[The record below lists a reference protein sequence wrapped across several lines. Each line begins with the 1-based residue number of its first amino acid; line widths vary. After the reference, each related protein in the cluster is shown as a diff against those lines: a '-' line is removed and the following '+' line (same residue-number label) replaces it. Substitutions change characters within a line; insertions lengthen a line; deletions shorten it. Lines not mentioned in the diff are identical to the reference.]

1 MPRFFSDDIRG
12 EYIYLNK
19 DDENHI
25 IKSLRMKNGDEIIIC
40 DTNGFDFTCEVE
52 IIDESVKCK
61 IIDMNKNFTEPNVD
75 ITLYQALPKGDK
87 MDMIVQKC
95 TELGIKKIVPV
106 LTKRCVSRPD
116 EKKML
121 KKITRYQKIAFEA
134 AKQSQRGVIPRIEN
148 IMSLKEA
155 VDNALKDE
163 MTLFFY
169 EKGGKKLNEINFN
182 NIKSLSFFIGSEGGF
197 SLEEVNIAKENNFK
211 IMSLG
216 NRILRCETAPIAAL
230 SCIMLLT
237 DNM

>member
-25 IKSLRMKNGDEIIIC
+25 LKSLRMKNGDEVIIC
-40 DTNGFDFTCEVE
+40 DTNGFDFTCEVQ
-52 IIDESVKCK
+52 ITGDRIRCK
-61 IIDMNKNFTEPNVD
+61 IVDMNKNFTEPSVD

-106 LTKRCVSRPD
+106 LTDRCISRPD
-116 EKKML
+116 EKKMA
-121 KKITRYQKIAFEA
+121 KKIIRYNKIAFEA
-134 AKQSQRGVIPRIEN
+134 AKQSQRGIIPKIEN
-148 IMSLKEA
+148 IMSFKDA
-155 VDNALKDE
+155 VDIASKDD

-169 EKGGKKLNEINFN
+169 EKGGNKLSEINYD
-182 NIKSLSFFIGSEGGF
+182 NINSLSFFIGSEGGF
-197 SLEEVNIAKENNFK
+197 DTEEVNLARENDFK